1 MDAQHSHEETIT
13 LDDPEDSPGVGSSG
27 PVAGEAESSAA
38 VEPIAWLADIESP
51 EEELP
56 AWVLAK
62 IDRAAERYRG
72 VWTERQTAAFRH
84 QMAWT
89 LATHPRVRKLVQI
102 VESAR
107 SS

>member
-1 MDAQHSHEETIT
+1 MDAQHTPQDTIT
-13 LDDPEDSPGVGSSG
+13 LDDPEDSPGLG
-27 PVAGEAESSAA
+27 PVPGGAESPPA

-102 VESAR
+102 VEGAR
-107 SS
+107 SP